1 MLGDSQEG
9 PRPAAPSLAQAMPLP
24 WSRAAVGMGTNT
36 RAEGAPGAAAVS
48 DVVLWASGRKQLL
61 LLSERTC

>member
-36 RAEGAPGAAAVS
+36 RADGAPGAPAVS
-48 DVVLWASGRKQLL
+48 DVVL
-61 LLSERTC
+61 